1 MDNEVHRSVRAEET
15 LGGLRRDLYTLYEC
29 NRALIRATDWHKLL
43 QSVCQILVEVGG
55 LRMVWIGYRD

>member
-1 MDNEVHRSVRAEET
+1 

-29 NRALIRATDWHKLL
+29 NRALIRASDWHKLL